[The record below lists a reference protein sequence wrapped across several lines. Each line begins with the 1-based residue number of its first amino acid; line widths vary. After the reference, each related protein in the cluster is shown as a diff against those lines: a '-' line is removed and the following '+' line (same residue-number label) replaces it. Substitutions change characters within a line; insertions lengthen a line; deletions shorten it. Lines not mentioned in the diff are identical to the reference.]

1 MESNLIYRD
10 VTVALLK
17 DEEYP
22 CENDYDEGFMAAL
35 DRAIWIVEKY
45 TASAQPEKRWIPCSE
60 RLPEKAGKYLV
71 SVRNGNVYA
80 GTFDK
85 YSGNFQCA
93 AIAWMPLPEPYKEAE
108 E

>member
-35 DRAIWIVEKY
+35 DKQSGLLKNIQHPHSLKNARKNARKRTRAI
-45 TASAQPEKRWIPCSE
+45 
-60 RLPEKAGKYLV
+60 
-71 SVRNGNVYA
+71 
-80 GTFDK
+80 
-85 YSGNFQCA
+85 
-93 AIAWMPLPEPYKEAE
+93 
-108 E
+108 